1 MYPLHPSLERDL
13 DVPLS
18 LSRSRSVVGDNDAG
32 QRRWR
37 MTSLSVPE
45 IRCSPIVISFPS
57 SSTALYWSCE
67 RRHLL
72 PPREEV
78 EGEERLRDG
87 NLNIAMNFL
96 IRAAH
101 PVVPEVSNVAEPEN
115 HEGSSTPAPTSKNQG
130 NHTDVL
136 EDDGWITIPYKELP
150 DNWID
155 AANIQQLRS
164 LDRSFIFP
172 GEHMHILVCLSA
184 WKQESEIITPFRVAA
199 AMSRNENN
207 SDTLSAASDLSP
219 KDDISATESLL
230 RMESHKQQT
239 EIILESFKNS
249 NFFIRIIESDEQLWS
264 RRNDPSAMNS
274 EVLGR
279 RSHPNNGSKKVPRS
293 NVVGA
298 VVDKGSFDGN
308 TSGGVARDTVK
319 CYSLSNGDIV
329 VLLEVNVGVSNLKDP
344 VLEVIQ
350 FEKYQ
355 SSNPAFE
362 DHNNLLVPNIEDPCR
377 ELLNWL
383 IPLDRTLP
391 SSRPLSPPL
400 TSSVSQ
406 KSTYPASG
414 SQIFSFGHF
423 RSYSMP
429 SFPQVTG
436 PPASITSFSSS
447 KPAFDLED
455 FDRLSQEKL
464 MKNQD
469 TRNEGLLS
477 FRGVAL
483 EPQRFSAHCGLEGI
497 YLPGRRWQRK
507 LEIIQPV
514 EIHSFATE
522 CNTEDLLCVQ
532 IKNVSPAHIPDIII
546 FLDAIAIISE
556 EASKCGPPLLLPI
569 ASIETGNGHSLPDLP
584 LRRGEEHSFI
594 LKLATT
600 ATKEHKGNNE
610 AIPYTRTGAAASK
623 THRMSSISEGVTVFS
638 PVNQFAILV
647 NCRCNY
653 TESKLFFKHITDW
666 QPRIARDLMISIT
679 SESHHQI
686 SSPNVRAPQLPV
698 KVLTLKATNLTSED
712 LTFTVLAPETSTSSV
727 LSLSS
732 TPKTPMNSYAAF
744 HDYVPRIRDKSESI
758 VQSPSSVHIASKS
771 QNESQQTAITSD
783 VISRNSSGLTHLW
796 LQSAVPLGCI
806 PARSSAT
813 VKLELLPLTD
823 GIITLDTLQIA
834 VKEKGLTFIPEHSLM
849 IHATSSIATGIS

>member
-1 MYPLHPSLERDL
+1 
-13 DVPLS
+13 
-18 LSRSRSVVGDNDAG
+18 
-32 QRRWR
+32 
-37 MTSLSVPE
+37 
-45 IRCSPIVISFPS
+45 
-57 SSTALYWSCE
+57 
-67 RRHLL
+67 
-72 PPREEV
+72 
-78 EGEERLRDG
+78 
-87 NLNIAMNFL
+87 MNFL

-115 HEGSSTPAPTSKNQG
+115 QKGATPISKQTSTLEGLIAEDPFPSPSTGDDADTDSDVITDVGTSTPAPTSKSQG

-150 DNWID
+150 DNWTD
-155 AANIQQLRS
+155 AADIQQLRS

-199 AMSRNENN
+199 AMSRNGKSSSNKKQHIETLGKPSSPVSLNGIVSSIPEETVDQNAENN
-207 SDTLSAASDLSP
+207 SETLSAASDLSP

-274 EVLGR
+274 EAVGR

-293 NVVGA
+293 NVVSA

-355 SSNPAFE
+355 SSNSAFE

-436 PPASITSFSSS
+436 PPASITSYSSS

-600 ATKEHKGNNE
+600 ANKDHKGNNE
-610 AIPYTRTGAAASK
+610 AIPYSRTGAAASN

-647 NCRCNY
+647 SCRCNY

-666 QPRIARDLMISIT
+666 QPRIARDLMISIA
-679 SESHHQI
+679 SESHQQTG
-686 SSPNVRAPQLPV
+686 SPNVRAPQLPV
-698 KVLTLKATNLTSED
+698 KVLTLKATNLSSED
-712 LTFTVLAPETSTSSV
+712 LTFTVLAPETSTSPSV

-744 HDYVPRIRDKSESI
+744 NDYVPRIRDKSESI
-758 VQSPSSVHIASKS
+758 FQSPSSVHIATKS
-771 QNESQQTAITSD
+771 QTESQQTAIKSD
-783 VISRNSSGLTHLW
+783 VIPRNSSGLTHLW

-806 PARSSAT
+806 PAHSSAT